1 MALHPEILTLIKQT
15 GEVLEPE
22 TLRQV
27 HPELTESELNEVL
40 ALSVLMKT
48 RGYWENLFIFED
60 ITHALNGRI
69 PDPTRIEGALPE
81 DIWYALDIAHKLFPD
96 REYSIEVLKYI
107 EFNFNEAGTYVFPEY
122 LPLLN
127 PYYSTAVYKAQNG
140 PFPLG
145 ESDQDIQAAKY
156 MVIQEYISKKKG
168 II

>member
-1 MALHPEILTLIKQT
+1 MHPEILQIIKDSN
-15 GEVLEPE
+15 EILEPE
-22 TLRQV
+22 TLRQA
-27 HPELTESELNEVL
+27 HPEYTEAEINEVL
-40 ALSVLMKT
+40 ALATLYKT
-48 RGYWENLFIFED
+48 RGFFENLYLFED
-60 ITHALNGRI
+60 IVHALNGRI

-96 REYSIEVLKYI
+96 REYAIEVLKYI
-107 EFNFNEAGTYVFPEY
+107 EFNFNEAGVYVYPLY

-127 PYYSTAVYKAQNG
+127 PYYSTSAYKAEHG

-145 ESDQDIQAAKY
+145 ESEQDIQAAKY